1 MARNNKRKMFKK
13 LKNFIKNKKGS
24 YVQLILLMPIL
35 LFLLVLIGTEVD
47 YVSTRTTAEKDA
59 KTALRYIVR
68 EKNGNAA
75 AANLVSI
82 LKTLGEEKGI
92 DYIGSVGE
100 NKYQAFIYVM
110 TTRKEGDIFFY
121 EVYKKVPMGQWNNY
135 YTDNNGDTIFY
146 WKRGNIVELTLHNV
160 TSGIFNDTANIC
172 FMGSDN
178 CINLFQRDSEVV
190 VRMSIEY
197 AEVESMSGSEGD

>member
-1 MARNNKRKMFKK
+1 MARNNKRKMLKN

-24 YVQLILLMPIL
+24 YVQLILLMPVL

-75 AANLVSI
+75 RANLTSI

-92 DYIGSVGE
+92 DYIGTVGE
-100 NKYQAFIYVM
+100 NKYSAFIYDM
-110 TTRKEGDIFFY
+110 TSRKEGDLFFY
-121 EVYKKVPMGQWNNY
+121 EVQEKIPMGKWNDF
-135 YTDNNGDTIFY
+135 YTNNDGDKIFY
-146 WKRGNIVELTLHNV
+146 WRRGNIVELTLYNV

-197 AEVESMSGSEGD
+197 AEVESMGGGGN

>member
-1 MARNNKRKMFKK
+1 MARNNKRKMLKN

-24 YVQLILLMPIL
+24 YVQLILLMPVL

-75 AANLVSI
+75 RANLTSI

-92 DYIGSVGE
+92 DYIGTVGE
-100 NKYQAFIYVM
+100 NKYSAFIYDM
-110 TTRKEGDIFFY
+110 TTRKEGD
-121 EVYKKVPMGQWNNY
+121 
-135 YTDNNGDTIFY
+135 
-146 WKRGNIVELTLHNV
+146 
-160 TSGIFNDTANIC
+160 
-172 FMGSDN
+172 
-178 CINLFQRDSEVV
+178 LFDFAHPYASC
-190 VRMSIEY
+190 EY
-197 AEVESMSGSEGD
+197 VFKD